1 MPFTAIWVDLK
12 SIVLSKSDTERQ
24 ITWYHFYGDSN
35 GTLFQPRGVGWGERW
50 EGGSKG
56 RGYMYTCG
64 WFMLRFGRK
73 QHNSVK
79 QLSFKKKKKLKKGGM
94 LAQLCLT
101 LFYPWSSPGS
111 SACGILQARI
121 LEWVAISYYRASSQ
135 PRDRTHIS
143 CISCVGTWILYRC
156 AMWEAPT
163 PHQKKKV
170 QMNSFTKQQFW
181 TDPRSE
187 TEPASLALEGGFST
201 AGPPGKF
208 HGLRF

>member
-12 SIVLSKSDTERQ
+12 SVVLSKSDTERQ

-35 GTLFQPRGVGWGERW
+35 GALFQPRGVGWGERW
-50 EGGSKG
+50 EGGSQG
-56 RGYMYTCG
+56 RGYMYTYG

-79 QLSFKKKKKLKKGGM
+79 QLSFKKKIKKRRHAGSVVSDSFLPLKFSR
-94 LAQLCLT
+94 LLCL
-101 LFYPWSSPGS
+101 WDSPGKNTGVG
-111 SACGILQARI
+111 CYFLLQGIFPTQGSNPHL
-121 LEWVAISYYRASSQ
+121 LHLLHWHLDSLLLC
-135 PRDRTHIS
+135 H
-143 CISCVGTWILYRC
+143 VGSTN
-156 AMWEAPT
+156 PS
-163 PHQKKKV
+163 PKKKV